1 MEYQVKLK
9 SRAEK
14 ELNNLQRKDYYR
26 VIAALTGLTANLF
39 SGKKL
44 EGECKGYHS
53 IRVWPYR
60 IIYQIYK
67 KELLIFI
74 IRISHRQGAHK

>member
-26 VIAALTGLTANLF
+26 VIAALTGLRANPF

-44 EGECKGYHS
+44 EGEYKGYHS

-67 KELLIFI
+67 KEFLIFI
-74 IRISHRQGAHK
+74 IRISHRQGVYK